1 MPCLPH
7 ERLVW
12 QHYDLPFVKPTTLQ
26 QQIGPSPRMPL
37 LDFSSRLKLR
47 ASYSNTQIS
56 LLSLSRCSS
65 RHCNLLTKR
74 GIAPWTLTLTLIFD
88 SRFLAF
94 SVDFLSGISSY
105 VDSSVFL
112 WIRDQIAPLC
122 AGFRAFFEE
131 NLHQFLGVL
140 VTAKSSGFGLIIS
153 FIFVVFFVFCRIG
166 LRFSSPCSL
175 ALAKSDPVFCSKQR
189 NVEFGLKAK
198 SKGSGGAGQCKW
210 VVWNFGTNCEF
221 ISQVGNGRKRIQH
234 RFRNFKSHMDRFLC
248 FWNLC

>member
-12 QHYDLPFVKPTTLQ
+12 QHYNLPFVKPTTLQ

-65 RHCNLLTKR
+65 SHCNLLTKR
-74 GIAPWTLTLTLIFD
+74 GIAPWTLTLTLIFY

-112 WIRDQIAPLC
+112 WIRDQISPLC

-131 NLHQFLGVL
+131 NFASV
-140 VTAKSSGFGLIIS
+140 FGGACDRE
-153 FIFVVFFVFCRIG
+153 V
-166 LRFSSPCSL
+166 LRFWTHHHLHLCGF
-175 ALAKSDPVFCSKQR
+175 FC
-189 NVEFGLKAK
+189 
-198 SKGSGGAGQCKW
+198 
-210 VVWNFGTNCEF
+210 
-221 ISQVGNGRKRIQH
+221 
-234 RFRNFKSHMDRFLC
+234 FL
-248 FWNLC
+248 